1 MDFSLPSA
9 PAVGAVIPSR
19 YEATSMC
26 YHENGKRLFVAYEAG
41 SLLQAIDCMSGSA
54 AKPALKCE
62 DERIHCLEA
71 THHEECVLIA
81 GKGSPTVP
89 SNQRSAI
96 TYWSLYD
103 NKILR
108 KFRGHTDQITKISMN
123 PADDTFLSSSK
134 DRTVRLWS
142 AQSAGSLAELKLPG
156 DRTSKDPLA
165 AFDCTGLVFAVTAK
179 MAENQGQYLHLYDAR
194 NYGVGA
200 FAELKIKR
208 DDIEKALQSFVSV
221 SPDQLATFSHA
232 DFTSLQFNTSGNKIL
247 AGTDRGMSFVMD
259 GFEGTIQGVFVSTSQ
274 RPAVSCFSSDDKT
287 IMVGNEDGSITC
299 WDVETGSMVK
309 RLDGH
314 PDPVQCIASN
324 PKFAQ
329 FASASTQTA
338 LWTW

>member
-1 MDFSLPSA
+1 
-9 PAVGAVIPSR
+9 
-19 YEATSMC
+19 
-26 YHENGKRLFVAYEAG
+26 
-41 SLLQAIDCMSGSA
+41 MS
-54 AKPALKCE
+54 
-62 DERIHCLEA
+62 
-71 THHEECVLIA
+71 
-81 GKGSPTVP
+81 
-89 SNQRSAI
+89 
-96 TYWSLYD
+96 
-103 NKILR
+103 
-108 KFRGHTDQITKISMN
+108 

-165 AFDCTGLVFAVTAK
+165 AFDSTGLVFAVTAK

-200 FAELKIKR
+200 FAELKITR

-221 SPDQLATFSHA
+221 SPDQLSTFSQA

-287 IMVGNEDGSITC
+287 VLVGNEDGSITC
-299 WDVETGSMVK
+299 WDVETGSMMK

-314 PDPVQCIASN
+314 PGPVQCIASN

-329 FASASTQTA
+329 FASACTQTA